1 MKINK
6 IYKEINNN
14 NAIKKMYGK
23 DYIECEQFI
32 ELYDEWTKEGR
43 LSQYEA
49 LEIIKKDIGL
59 VFWRYLIDENK
70 L

>member
-1 MKINK
+1 M
-6 IYKEINNN
+6 
-14 NAIKKMYGK
+14 
-23 DYIECEQFI
+23 
-32 ELYDEWTKEGR
+32 TKEGR

-59 VFWRYLIDENK
+59 VFWRYLIDKNK